1 MHQQIS
7 KKIIIYLFVFLILGT
22 INNKKISKLYSKD
35 NYVFNIV
42 DQSKFNED
50 NIIKDLSKLKNQNL
64 FLLEKNEVLTAIDS
78 HKIVE
83 NFFVFKNYPSSL
95 NVKIERTKFL
105 AITKKNGSNFYI
117 GSNGN
122 LIQIDNKKKD
132 LPFIFGDI
140 EISEFLEL
148 KNIIDNSKFDYN
160 DIKNL
165 FYFKSK
171 RWDIETKNGL
181 LIKLPRENLNK
192 SFKLLLKIINKKD
205 IENINN
211 IDLRQD
217 NQVILNG

>member
-7 KKIIIYLFVFLILGT
+7 KKIIIYLFTLLILGT
-22 INNKKISKLYSKD
+22 FNNKNISKLYSKD
-35 NYVFNIV
+35 NYDFNIV
-42 DQSKFNED
+42 DQSEFNED
-50 NIIKDLSKLKNQNL
+50 NIIKDLAKLKNQNL
-64 FLLEKNEVLTAIDS
+64 FLLEKNEVLKTVDP

-95 NVKIERTKFL
+95 NIKIERTKFL
-105 AITKKNGSNFYI
+105 AIIKKNGSNFYI
-117 GSNGN
+117 GANGN
-122 LIQIDNKKKD
+122 LIQIDDKKTD

-140 EISEFLEL
+140 DISKFLEL
-148 KNIIDNSKFDYN
+148 KSIIDNSKFNYN

-181 LIKLPRENLNK
+181 LIKLPRKNLNN
-192 SFKLLLKIINKKD
+192 SFELLINIINKKD
-205 IENINN
+205 MQNINN
-211 IDLRQD
+211 IDLRQN

>member
-7 KKIIIYLFVFLILGT
+7 KKIIIYLFILLILGT
-22 INNKKISKLYSKD
+22 FNNKNISKLYSKD
-35 NYVFNIV
+35 NYDFNIV
-42 DQSKFNED
+42 DQSEFNED
-50 NIIKDLSKLKNQNL
+50 NIIKDLAKLKNQNL
-64 FLLEKNEVLTAIDS
+64 FLLEKNEVLKTVDP

-95 NVKIERTKFL
+95 NIKIERTKFL
-105 AITKKNGSNFYI
+105 AIIKKNGSNFYI
-117 GSNGN
+117 GANGN
-122 LIQIDNKKKD
+122 LIQIDNKKTD

-140 EISEFLEL
+140 DIFEFLKL
-148 KNIIDNSKFDYN
+148 KRIIDNSKFNYN

-181 LIKLPRENLNK
+181 LIKLPRKNLNN
-192 SFKLLLKIINKKD
+192 SFELLINIINKKD
-205 IENINN
+205 MQNINN
-211 IDLRQD
+211 IDLRQN

>member
-7 KKIIIYLFVFLILGT
+7 KKIIIYLFTLLILGT
-22 INNKKISKLYSKD
+22 FNNKNILKLYSKD
-35 NYVFNIV
+35 NFDFNIV
-42 DQSKFNED
+42 DQSEFNED
-50 NIIKDLSKLKNQNL
+50 NIIKDLAKLKNQNL
-64 FLLEKNEVLTAIDS
+64 FLLEKNKVLKTVDS

-95 NVKIERTKFL
+95 NIKIERTKFL
-105 AITKKNGSNFYI
+105 AIIKKNGSNFYI
-117 GSNGN
+117 GANGN
-122 LIQIDNKKKD
+122 LIRIDNKKTD

-140 EISEFLEL
+140 DISEFLEL
-148 KNIIDNSKFDYN
+148 KSIIDNSKFNYN

-181 LIKLPRENLNK
+181 LIKLPRKNLNN
-192 SFKLLLKIINKKD
+192 SFELLINIINKKD
-205 IENINN
+205 LQNINN
-211 IDLRQD
+211 IDLRQN

>member
-7 KKIIIYLFVFLILGT
+7 KKIIIYLFIFLILGT
-22 INNKKISKLYSKD
+22 FNNKKISKLYLND
-35 NYVFNIV
+35 NFDFSIV
-42 DQSKFNED
+42 DQSEFNED

-64 FLLEKNEVLTAIDS
+64 FLLKKNDVLATIDS

-95 NVKIERTKFL
+95 NIKIERTKFL

-122 LIQIDNKKKD
+122 LIQMDNKKYD

-140 EISEFLEL
+140 EISEFIEL
-148 KNIIDNSKFDYN
+148 KRIVDNSKFDFN

-171 RWDIETKNGL
+171 RWDIETKNGI

-192 SFKLLLKIINKKD
+192 SFELLLNIINKKKM
-205 IENINN
+205 ENINN
-211 IDLRQD
+211 IDLRQN

>member
-35 NYVFNIV
+35 NYAFNIV

-64 FLLEKNEVLTAIDS
+64 FLLKKNKVLTAIDS
-78 HKIVE
+78 HKMVE

>member
-7 KKIIIYLFVFLILGT
+7 KKIIIYLFTLLILGT
-22 INNKKISKLYSKD
+22 FNNKNISKLYSKD
-35 NYVFNIV
+35 NYDFNIV
-42 DQSKFNED
+42 DQSEFNED
-50 NIIKDLSKLKNQNL
+50 NIIKDLAKLKNQNL
-64 FLLEKNEVLTAIDS
+64 FLLEKNEVLKTVDP

-95 NVKIERTKFL
+95 NIKIERTKFL
-105 AITKKNGSNFYI
+105 AIIKKNGSNFYI
-117 GSNGN
+117 GANGN
-122 LIQIDNKKKD
+122 LIQIDNKKTD

-140 EISEFLEL
+140 DISKFLEL
-148 KNIIDNSKFDYN
+148 KSIIDNSKFNYN

-181 LIKLPRENLNK
+181 LIKLPRKNLNN
-192 SFKLLLKIINKKD
+192 SFELLINIINKKD
-205 IENINN
+205 MQNINN
-211 IDLRQD
+211 IDLRQN

>member
-64 FLLEKNEVLTAIDS
+64 FLLEKNKVLTAIDS

>member
-7 KKIIIYLFVFLILGT
+7 KKIITYLFILFILGT
-22 INNKKISKLYSKD
+22 FNNKKISKLYSKD
-35 NYVFNIV
+35 NYNFNIV
-42 DQSKFNED
+42 DQSEFRED
-50 NIIKDLSKLKNQNL
+50 DIIKDLSKLKNQNL
-64 FLLEKNEVLTAIDS
+64 FLLEKNRVLTVIDS
-78 HKIVE
+78 HKIIE

-95 NVKIERTKFL
+95 NIKIERTKFL

-122 LIQIDNKKKD
+122 LIQIFDKKYD

-140 EISEFLEL
+140 EISEFLKL
-148 KNIIDNSKFDYN
+148 KSIIDNSKFDYN
-160 DIKNL
+160 YVKNL

-181 LIKLPRENLNK
+181 LIKLPRENLDK
-192 SFKLLLKIINKKD
+192 SFELLLNIINKKD
-205 IENINN
+205 MEKINN

-217 NQVILNG
+217 NQIILNG

>member
-7 KKIIIYLFVFLILGT
+7 KKIIIYLFVLLILGT
-22 INNKKISKLYSKD
+22 FNNKKISKLYSKN

-64 FLLEKNEVLTAIDS
+64 FLLKKNKVLTAIDS
-78 HKIVE
+78 HKMVE

-95 NVKIERTKFL
+95 NIKIERTKFL
-105 AITKKNGSNFYI
+105 AITKKNGSNFYV

-122 LIQIDNKKKD
+122 LIQIENKKKD

-192 SFKLLLKIINKKD
+192 SFELLLKIINKKD
-205 IENINN
+205 IEKIIN

-217 NQVILNG
+217 NQVVLNG

>member
-7 KKIIIYLFVFLILGT
+7 KKIIIYLFTLLILGT
-22 INNKKISKLYSKD
+22 FNNKNISKLYSKD
-35 NYVFNIV
+35 NYDFNID
-42 DQSKFNED
+42 DQSEFNED
-50 NIIKDLSKLKNQNL
+50 NIIKDLAKLKNQNL
-64 FLLEKNEVLTAIDS
+64 FLLEKNKVLKTVDS

-95 NVKIERTKFL
+95 NIKIERTKFL
-105 AITKKNGSNFYI
+105 AIIKKNGSNFYI
-117 GSNGN
+117 GANGN
-122 LIQIDNKKKD
+122 LIRIDNKKTD

-140 EISEFLEL
+140 DISEFLEL
-148 KNIIDNSKFDYN
+148 KSIIDNSKFNYN

-181 LIKLPRENLNK
+181 LIKLPRKNLNN
-192 SFKLLLKIINKKD
+192 SFELLINIINKKD
-205 IENINN
+205 MQNINN
-211 IDLRQD
+211 IDLRQN

>member
-7 KKIIIYLFVFLILGT
+7 KKIIIYLFTLLILGT
-22 INNKKISKLYSKD
+22 FNNKNISKLYSKD
-35 NYVFNIV
+35 NYDFNIV
-42 DQSKFNED
+42 DQSEFNED
-50 NIIKDLSKLKNQNL
+50 NIIKDLAKLKNQNL
-64 FLLEKNEVLTAIDS
+64 FLLEKNEVLKTVDP

-95 NVKIERTKFL
+95 NIKIERTKFL
-105 AITKKNGSNFYI
+105 AIIKKNGSNFYI
-117 GSNGN
+117 GANGN
-122 LIQIDNKKKD
+122 LIQIDDKKTD

-140 EISEFLEL
+140 DISKFLEL
-148 KNIIDNSKFDYN
+148 KSIIDNSKFNYN

-181 LIKLPRENLNK
+181 LIKLPRKNLNN
-192 SFKLLLKIINKKD
+192 SFELLINIINKKD
-205 IENINN
+205 IKNINN
-211 IDLRQD
+211 IDLRQN

>member
-7 KKIIIYLFVFLILGT
+7 KKIIIYLFTLLILGT
-22 INNKKISKLYSKD
+22 FNNKNISKLYSKD
-35 NYVFNIV
+35 NYDFNIV
-42 DQSKFNED
+42 DQSEFNED
-50 NIIKDLSKLKNQNL
+50 NIIKDLAKLKNQNL
-64 FLLEKNEVLTAIDS
+64 FLLEKNEVLKTVDP

-95 NVKIERTKFL
+95 NIKIERTKFL
-105 AITKKNGSNFYI
+105 AIIKKNGSNFYI
-117 GSNGN
+117 GANGN
-122 LIQIDNKKKD
+122 LIQIDYKKTD

-140 EISEFLEL
+140 DISKFLEL
-148 KNIIDNSKFDYN
+148 KSIIDNSKFNYN

-181 LIKLPRENLNK
+181 LIKLPRKNLNN
-192 SFKLLLKIINKKD
+192 SFELLINIINKKD
-205 IENINN
+205 MQNINN
-211 IDLRQD
+211 IDLRQN

>member
-105 AITKKNGSNFYI
+105 AITKKMD
-117 GSNGN
+117 
-122 LIQIDNKKKD
+122 LI
-132 LPFIFGDI
+132 FI
-140 EISEFLEL
+140 LV
-148 KNIIDNSKFDYN
+148 
-160 DIKNL
+160 
-165 FYFKSK
+165 
-171 RWDIETKNGL
+171 
-181 LIKLPRENLNK
+181 
-192 SFKLLLKIINKKD
+192 
-205 IENINN
+205 
-211 IDLRQD
+211 QM
-217 NQVILNG
+217 VI

>member
-7 KKIIIYLFVFLILGT
+7 KKIIIYLFTLLILGT
-22 INNKKISKLYSKD
+22 FNNKNILKLYSKD
-35 NYVFNIV
+35 NFDFNIV
-42 DQSKFNED
+42 DQSEFNED
-50 NIIKDLSKLKNQNL
+50 NIIKDLAKLKNQNL
-64 FLLEKNEVLTAIDS
+64 FLLEKNEVLKTVDP

-95 NVKIERTKFL
+95 NIKIERTKFL
-105 AITKKNGSNFYI
+105 AIIKKNGSNFYI
-117 GSNGN
+117 GANGN
-122 LIQIDNKKKD
+122 LIQIDDKKTD

-140 EISEFLEL
+140 DISKFLEL
-148 KNIIDNSKFDYN
+148 KSIIDNSKFNYN

-181 LIKLPRENLNK
+181 LIKLPRKNLNN
-192 SFKLLLKIINKKD
+192 SFELLINIINKKD
-205 IENINN
+205 MQNINN
-211 IDLRQD
+211 IDLRQN

>member
-7 KKIIIYLFVFLILGT
+7 KKIIIYLFIFLILGT
-22 INNKKISKLYSKD
+22 FNNKNISKLYSKD
-35 NYVFNIV
+35 NYDFNIV
-42 DQSKFNED
+42 DQSEFNED
-50 NIIKDLSKLKNQNL
+50 NIIKDLAKLKNQNL
-64 FLLEKNEVLTAIDS
+64 FLLEKNKVLKTVDS

-95 NVKIERTKFL
+95 NIKIERTKFL
-105 AITKKNGSNFYI
+105 AIVKKNGSNFYI
-117 GSNGN
+117 GANGN
-122 LIQIDNKKKD
+122 LIQIDNKKTD

-140 EISEFLEL
+140 DISEFLEL
-148 KNIIDNSKFDYN
+148 KSIIDNSKFNYN

-181 LIKLPRENLNK
+181 LIKLPRKNLDN
-192 SFKLLLKIINKKD
+192 SFELLLNIINKKD
-205 IENINN
+205 MQNINN
-211 IDLRQD
+211 IDLRQN

>member
-7 KKIIIYLFVFLILGT
+7 KKIIIYLFTLLILGT
-22 INNKKISKLYSKD
+22 FNNKNISKLYSKD
-35 NYVFNIV
+35 NYDFNIV
-42 DQSKFNED
+42 DQSEFNED
-50 NIIKDLSKLKNQNL
+50 NIIKDLAKLKNQNL
-64 FLLEKNEVLTAIDS
+64 FLLEKNEVLKTVDP

-95 NVKIERTKFL
+95 NIKIERTKFL
-105 AITKKNGSNFYI
+105 AIIKKNGSNFYI
-117 GSNGN
+117 VANGN
-122 LIQIDNKKKD
+122 LIQIDYKKTD

-140 EISEFLEL
+140 DISKFLEL
-148 KNIIDNSKFDYN
+148 KSIIDNSKFNYN

-181 LIKLPRENLNK
+181 LIKLPRKNLNN
-192 SFKLLLKIINKKD
+192 SFELLINIINKKD
-205 IENINN
+205 MQNINN
-211 IDLRQD
+211 IDLRQN

>member
-35 NYVFNIV
+35 NYAFNIV

-64 FLLEKNEVLTAIDS
+64 FLLEKNKVLTAIDS

-95 NVKIERTKFL
+95 IVKIERTKFL

-192 SFKLLLKIINKKD
+192 SLKLLLKIINKKD